1 MAKWKEPFRLE
12 AGKCYIDVFGNQI
25 GPLRRCG
32 DGFDVEDT
40 GPQCELLYEPDGEG
54 LGNPDLVAEW
64 VDDDTGC
71 PNCGSGEDFHHPNC
85 AMGSPASEPV
95 EERSVFDDPPP
106 YANLQRV
113 LLLALEQASGGK
125 GAQRHGQGKPFDRQ
139 PMLEISRM
147 LNGSPIGC
155 MYQAIKKTQEASRM
169 DVDAAQR
176 ELLGAINY
184 LAGAYLLLEESSA
197 T

>member
-1 MAKWKEPFRLE
+1 MAKWKEPLQLK
-12 AGKCYIDVFGNQI
+12 AGKCYIDEDGDKV
-25 GPLRRCG
+25 GPLRHCG
-32 DGFDVEDT
+32 DCFDVADK
-40 GPQCELLYEPDGEG
+40 GPQCELLYQDDGVG
-54 LGNPDLVAEW
+54 LGNPDLVSEW
-64 VDDDTGC
+64 VDDD
-71 PNCGSGEDFHHPNC
+71 DD
-85 AMGSPASEPV
+85 
-95 EERSVFDDPPP
+95 DDPDP
-106 YANLQRV
+106 YFELGRV
-113 LLLALEQASGGK
+113 LGLAFEQASGGK

-169 DVDAAQR
+169 DTAAAQR

-184 LAGAYLLLEESSA
+184 LAGAYLLLEESSS

>member
-1 MAKWKEPFRLE
+1 MAKWKEPSVELQLE
-12 AGKCYIDVFGNQI
+12 AGKCYYDKTGRRV
-25 GPLRRCG
+25 GPLREFNNDC
-32 DGFDVEDT
+32 FDVASE
-40 GPQCELLYEPDGEG
+40 GPNSDLLYNADGTG

-64 VDDDTGC
+64 VI
-71 PNCGSGEDFHHPNC
+71 
-85 AMGSPASEPV
+85 
-95 EERSVFDDPPP
+95 EERSIFDVDVDP
-106 YANLQRV
+106 YADLRQV
-113 LLLALEQASGGK
+113 LMQALEQASGGK